1 MPGYDFVF
9 QGMGGLMSITGL
21 PDELPRGGPVKCGIA
36 ISDILA
42 GMYAGIAVL
51 AALEHRHVSG
61 RGQHIDLA
69 LFDCVVGLNS
79 YQALNYFLSGKTPP
93 RMGNA
98 HRTRS
103 AGLRRRARRSAFELG
118 SPPRMRGGGFSD
130 RC

>member
-1 MPGYDFVF
+1 MTIPLSHLHVLDLTRV
-9 QGMGGLMSITGL
+9 
-21 PDELPRGGPVKCGIA
+21 
-36 ISDILA
+36 LA
-42 GMYAGIAVL
+42 GSWATQLLADMYAGTAVL

-93 RMGNA
+93 RIGNA

-103 AGLRRRARRSAFELG
+103 DGLRRRARRSAFELG